1 MRLILTAMAL
11 TLLALSGCAPLQDTY
26 KPLYQATP
34 EKQEIQK
41 KK

>member
-1 MRLILTAMAL
+1 MRRRITAMTLILM
-11 TLLALSGCAPLQDTY
+11 ALSGCAPIEDTY

>member
-1 MRLILTAMAL
+1 MRLTLLT
-11 TLLALSGCAPLQDTY
+11 TLLALITFSGCAPIQDTY